1 MKLKNGFVLRDLG
14 GQSVVVAVGE
24 ATKSFN
30 GIIKLNES
38 SAFLWKQM
46 KDDFSKEQL
55 VSALLAEYDVEEN
68 VASQNVDYF
77 VDTLKNNGVI
87 ED

>member
-14 GQSVVVAVGE
+14 GQSVVVPGGE
-24 ATKSFN
+24 ATKSFT

-38 SAFLWKQM
+38 SAILWKQM

>member
-55 VSALLAEYDVEEN
+55 VSALLAEYDVEED

>member
-46 KDDFSKEQL
+46 KDDFSKEHL
-55 VSALLAEYDVEEN
+55 VSALLAEYDVEED
-68 VASQNVDYF
+68 VASQNVDNF

>member
-46 KDDFSKEQL
+46 SADFSKEQL
-55 VSALLAEYDVEEN
+55 VSALLSEYDVEES

>member
-46 KDDFSKEQL
+46 SGDFSKEQL
-55 VSALLAEYDVEEN
+55 VSALLSEYDVEES